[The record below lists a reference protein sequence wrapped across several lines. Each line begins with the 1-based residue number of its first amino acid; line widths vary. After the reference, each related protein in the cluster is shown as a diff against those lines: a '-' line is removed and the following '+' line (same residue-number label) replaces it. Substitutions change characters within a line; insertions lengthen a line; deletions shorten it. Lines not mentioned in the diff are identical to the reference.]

1 MVRLL
6 LQFRFSWSR
15 MTSSRAMW
23 DARSN
28 AFSCVVPSSCFRAF
42 WLFRSAASL
51 RPPCHV
57 VFFKTIYSNVP
68 CWCFFLVLHSGSFI
82 RPPKASSKAF
92 QSVSQGPILPRM
104 MKLSRAGSPF
114 VACSINRDSPW
125 DSLRDE
131 AFPRWFAFCCLFH

>member
-15 MTSSRAMW
+15 MISSRAMW

-57 VFFKTIYSNVP
+57 VSLKTIYSNVP

-92 QSVSQGPILPRM
+92 QGVSQGPILPRM
-104 MKLSRAGSPF
+104 KLSRAGSLLLLVPLTR
-114 VACSINRDSPW
+114 ILLGIRGK
-125 DSLRDE
+125 